1 MLEEESDSDTE
12 GKPFSD
18 EFLAYGIENT
28 DSKEQDWIVQVNIND
43 IPFKYKKDTGAQCN
57 VITEKLCK
65 EAGIKEIS
73 KSKSRLA
80 SYAKDEVKT
89 IGRTHFCI

>member
-43 IPFKYKKDTGAQCN
+43 IPFKFKKDTGAQCN

-65 EAGIKEIS
+65 
-73 KSKSRLA
+73 
-80 SYAKDEVKT
+80 
-89 IGRTHFCI
+89 

>member
-43 IPFKYKKDTGAQCN
+43 IPFKFKKDT
-57 VITEKLCK
+57 
-65 EAGIKEIS
+65 
-73 KSKSRLA
+73 
-80 SYAKDEVKT
+80 
-89 IGRTHFCI
+89 